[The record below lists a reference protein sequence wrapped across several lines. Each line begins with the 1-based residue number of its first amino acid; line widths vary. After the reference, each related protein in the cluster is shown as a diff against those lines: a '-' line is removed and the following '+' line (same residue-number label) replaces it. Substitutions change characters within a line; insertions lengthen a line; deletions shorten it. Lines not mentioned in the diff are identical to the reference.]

1 MEYFRDLLGGEAGD
15 ESAVFDSPFA
25 PDQMRLRILPTDITY
40 KNRAASLE
48 AVATAVA
55 EHVQSVPGN
64 HLIFCPSMAYLD
76 DLSAKIQAL
85 LPGANLMSQT
95 AGMLDADRSA
105 FLDSFQSA
113 SRRTALAVLG
123 GIFSEGIDLPGDRLV
138 GVTVIGTGLPRL
150 CLERDILQ
158 AHFEKTKGSGF
169 DYAYRFPGM
178 QRVLQ
183 AAGRLIRTETDK
195 GSALL
200 IDQRFLEARHR
211 ILFPSWWTVSETIK
225 P

>member
-1 MEYFRDLLGGEAGD
+1 
-15 ESAVFDSPFA
+15 
-25 PDQMRLRILPTDITY
+25 
-40 KNRAASLE
+40 
-48 AVATAVA
+48 
-55 EHVQSVPGN
+55 
-64 HLIFCPSMAYLD
+64 
-76 DLSAKIQAL
+76 
-85 LPGANLMSQT
+85 
-95 AGMLDADRSA
+95 
-105 FLDSFQSA
+105 
-113 SRRTALAVLG
+113 VLG

-150 CLERDILQ
+150 SLERDILQ

-200 IDQRFLEARHR
+200 IDQRFLEPRHR
-211 ILFPSWWTVSETIK
+211 ILFPSWWKVSETIK